1 MGQTERTAPVDTKKR
16 QLQVHDQA
24 ETWRVHHGLRW
35 TAGPDLPPTT
45 ERHGANWSVRSERSL
60 LMSPLLRWCRALAAM
75 SLVVL
80 LSGLIFWAYLEGW
93 VYLDGP
99 EAEKTA
105 GRLQLSLWTV
115 LPGLVLAV
123 IVWGLT
129 LLGLAR
135 VRRWRGFALVLLPLV
150 PIVADVIAGPF
161 FHFDPAS
168 PDAPANRALD
178 LMILSGW
185 VLSGLLLVLCFAL
198 REGGAQ
204 RRALGSL
211 PMSDP
216 PGARS
221 TVSPPE

>member
-45 ERHGANWSVRSERSL
+45 ERHGANWSVRGERGL

-135 VRRWRGFALVLLPLV
+135 CGGGEGSRWCCCRWSPLSRTSSQARSSTLILP
-150 PIVADVIAGPF
+150 PQT
-161 FHFDPAS
+161 
-168 PDAPANRALD
+168 
-178 LMILSGW
+178 
-185 VLSGLLLVLCFAL
+185 LLLT
-198 REGGAQ
+198 
-204 RRALGSL
+204 
-211 PMSDP
+211 
-216 PGARS
+216 ARW
-221 TVSPPE
+221 T